1 MSKFRTLY
9 AEAIELA
16 NGQNKQ
22 AAIYQIGNLLFLIP
36 LTDIIDIPDTVE
48 IRPVPGSV
56 DYFKGVFLYNGKPIL
71 LIDTPRIL
79 SLPEI
84 ESNTV
89 MIVKALGNEEYAFVI
104 SNIAQV
110 LPYSDSWEQ
119 APPGEHEK
127 ILPEFIEKVIKINQN
142 TLYQLKINKLFNKN
156 HA

>member
-1 MSKFRTLY
+1 MSKFQTLY
-9 AEAIELA
+9 AEAIEQM
-16 NGQNKQ
+16 NGQNRQ
-22 AAIYQIGNLLFLIP
+22 AAIYQIGNLLLLIP
-36 LTDIIDIPDTVE
+36 LADIVDVPDTVE

-56 DYFKGVFLYNGKPIL
+56 DYFKGAFLYNGKPIL

-119 APPGEHEK
+119 TPPGEHEK